1 MKITC
6 NREKMWHAFQ
16 TVSSVAP
23 SRSPKPILQNV
34 KLEVEPDGAILMAT
48 DLEVGIRYCVA
59 GIDVESPGAAVLP
72 VSRFGSILRESSDE
86 TFRMESDNQGTI
98 IRGERNQFKLPAADP
113 GEFPAVATFNETK
126 FYEVPARLFRELIRR
141 TALATDNESSRYALG
156 GIKLEWES
164 NQLTA
169 IGTDG
174 RRLAKMEGPAQAVD
188 DPAGIGEATV
198 VPTRAMQ
205 YMDRALAED
214 DSEIQLAVRENEI
227 LVKNPRVT
235 IYSRLL
241 EGRFPRWRDVF
252 PERDQS
258 VKLDLVVGPFQAAV
272 RQAAIV
278 TSEESRGV
286 DFTFGEGTLLL
297 AGQTAEVG
305 QSRVELPISYNGAA
319 ITITLD
325 PRFVTDFLKVLDPE
339 KSFTIDL
346 KDSEGAIVCTTDDG
360 YGYVIMPLAR
370 DR

>member
-34 KLEVEPDGAILMAT
+34 KLEVSPDGAILMAT

-59 GIDVESPGAAVLP
+59 GINVESPGAAILP

-86 TFRMESDNQGTI
+86 TFRMESDNQGTT

-113 GEFPAVATFNETK
+113 GEFPAVAAFNEAK

-164 NQLTA
+164 DQLTA

-174 RRLAKMEGPAQAVD
+174 RRLAKMEGPAQAVE
-188 DPAGIGEATV
+188 DPAGIGEGTV

-214 DSEIQLAVRENEI
+214 DSEIQLAVRDNEI

-252 PERDQS
+252 PEREQS

-346 KDSEGAIVCTTDDG
+346 QDSEGAIVCTTDDG